1 MDVAGFTAAVLE
13 IPRSG
18 RIRVLAVTSPKRL
31 ATAPEIPTV
40 TEAGFPGLTVTLS
53 LGLLAPSGTPT
64 PIIEQIAQA
73 TRTALAEPTYQ
84 QSLIEGAS
92 NPPRFKFRK
101 IPPVPCHRCCTL
113 GGKSLELKYDNCDA
127 L

>member
-1 MDVAGFTAAVLE
+1 MDVAGFTAEVLE
-13 IPRSG
+13 THRSG

-73 TRTALAEPTYQ
+73 TRTALAEPAHQ
-84 QSLIEGAS
+84 QSLIEGC
-92 NPPRFKFRK
+92 FE
-101 IPPVPCHRCCTL
+101 PVVRH
-113 GGKSLELKYDNCDA
+113 GKCGAYFGINST
-127 L
+127 